1 MKANFHCAHLHNLS
15 PQGTGDVPTALLG
28 AFFSKTYPSFLT
40 LKEGSTSLS
49 KPLPSQKGK
58 DVPTAL
64 LGAQT
69 ASLYG
74 WRTIRGLR
82 QQRSCGFLCGDEPAL
97 LKSFL
102 WERRDTMLDAVMI
115 ILFIR
120 LWTGSTLERFPSG
133 LWRKSCDLHWHLMND
148 ISAYVL
154 YQITQNANLNEL
166 ILLRYCSY
174 QTKSKVYHSLYGIP
188 YSSSSYLSKDED
200 YILPVSDCLLPKA

>member
-1 MKANFHCAHLHNLS
+1 MFTTNIINYFFFFDKAGCTRCFFRKPTS
-15 PQGTGDVPTALLG
+15 PP
-28 AFFSKTYPSFLT
+28 LT
-40 LKEGSTSLS
+40 LKEGPPLFPSPFPLRGQGMYQPPYSVL
-49 KPLPSQKGK
+49 KPLRYMVGGPSEVYASSGAAVFCAGMNPLSLK
-58 DVPTAL
+58 D
-64 LGAQT
+64 
-69 ASLYG
+69 
-74 WRTIRGLR
+74 
-82 QQRSCGFLCGDEPAL
+82 L
-97 LKSFL
+97 LKGCLLL
-102 WERRDTMLDAVMI
+102 WDSLDAVMI

-120 LWTGSTLERFPSG
+120 LWTELTLERFPSG
-133 LWRKSCDLHWHLMND
+133 LWQKSYDLHWHLMND

>member
-1 MKANFHCAHLHNLS
+1 MVGGPSEVYASSRA
-15 PQGTGDVPTALLG
+15 
-28 AFFSKTYPSFLT
+28 AF
-40 LKEGSTSLS
+40 
-49 KPLPSQKGK
+49 
-58 DVPTAL
+58 
-64 LGAQT
+64 
-69 ASLYG
+69 
-74 WRTIRGLR
+74 
-82 QQRSCGFLCGDEPAL
+82 FLCGIN
-97 LKSFL
+97 
-102 WERRDTMLDAVMI
+102 RRDMGGAADATAGTWGLLLMETQGPMLDAVII

-133 LWRKSCDLHWHLMND
+133 LWRKSCDHHWHLMND

-154 YQITQNANLNEL
+154 YQITQNANLNGL

>member
-1 MKANFHCAHLHNLS
+1 MEKIGCTRQYESELS
-15 PQGTGDVPTALLG
+15 LRSFAQPFPSGYRGCTNRPTRCSNRFAIWLADHQRSTPAAELRFFVRDKPQGHGDCC
-28 AFFSKTYPSFLT
+28 
-40 LKEGSTSLS
+40 
-49 KPLPSQKGK
+49 
-58 DVPTAL
+58 
-64 LGAQT
+64 
-69 ASLYG
+69 
-74 WRTIRGLR
+74 W
-82 QQRSCGFLCGDEPAL
+82 
-97 LKSFL
+97 
-102 WERRDTMLDAVMI
+102 WERRDTMLDAVMK

-133 LWRKSCDLHWHLMND
+133 LWQKSYDLHWHLMND

-174 QTKSKVYHSLYGIP
+174 QTKSKVYYSLYGIP

>member
-1 MKANFHCAHLHNLS
+1 ML
-15 PQGTGDVPTALLG
+15 
-28 AFFSKTYPSFLT
+28 
-40 LKEGSTSLS
+40 
-49 KPLPSQKGK
+49 KPLRYKVGGPSEVYASSGAAVFCAGMNPLSLK
-58 DVPTAL
+58 D
-64 LGAQT
+64 
-69 ASLYG
+69 
-74 WRTIRGLR
+74 
-82 QQRSCGFLCGDEPAL
+82 L
-97 LKSFL
+97 LKGCLLL
-102 WERRDTMLDAVMI
+102 WDSLDAVMI

-133 LWRKSCDLHWHLMND
+133 LWQKSYDLHWHLMND